1 MICFYVKKDYPQL
14 HCPGEILNN
23 DTSLILSVLMQR
35 KLIVSIALFSLY
47 APWVMADVPVLSVE
61 FTETK
66 APLSVMQQQRA
77 YTESSAIVTYADG
90 RKIAYPLTYN
100 VLYSSGEQI
109 GNWKAGAIVDKNG
122 NILQTARI
130 GETGATAQGPF
141 HAHSPDANSLMQ
153 QGDNI
158 FLLTHLEYDTEA
170 ANTGPGKPMLDMYGA
185 LPMVMNLAS
194 LKQDSRTGRLTAFDL
209 QNVDMSGVE
218 GLWTPCAG
226 ELTPWNT
233 HIGGEEYEP
242 DARVF
247 ENKPLT
253 AMNLYRMTPGQISPD
268 GANPYRYGMIT
279 EVSVN
284 SSGKS
289 EVIKHYAMGR
299 LSNEL
304 AHVMPDSRTAYK
316 GDDGNDVVLTMFVAD
331 KPTDLTSGSLYAAKL
346 QQYDASGGGRFDIRW
361 IKLGHAANSEIDAL
375 IAGGIR
381 FSDIFAV
388 AGNAEYR
395 ADPAAHAG
403 FKPVYTYTGTGGSTA
418 LEYLKLR
425 DGMEQAAAF
434 LETRRFAAYLGAT
447 TEFTRMEGVTSNK
460 TDKKLYLA
468 MSYVQKGMLDGRNG
482 ERPQDDIYLA
492 DDPMD
497 LECGIVYQS
506 DLQGGQVDTSGSPIR
521 SQWVAADLQALL
533 MGARKPAAQT
543 AYGHYDKCD
552 TDKMANPDNLKYSD
566 AMRTLFIGEDSGN
579 HLNNFLWAYNVDNK
593 KVTRIATNRAGAEWT
608 GLQAVDNLNGFAYLM
623 SNVQHPGAAADLRSY
638 QHKIPGFD
646 AFRARIDQRG
656 AVGYIGGMPAIKRP
670 KEEVH
675 NKHDEN

>member
-1 MICFYVKKDYPQL
+1 MICFYVEKDYPEL
-14 HCPGEILNN
+14 HWPGEILNN
-23 DTSLILSVLMQR
+23 DMSLIPSVLMQR
-35 KLIVSIALFSLY
+35 KLIVSIVLFSLY
-47 APWVMADVPVLSVE
+47 APLVMADVPVLSVE

-66 APLSVMQQQRA
+66 APVSVMQQQRA

-90 RKIAYPLTYN
+90 RKVAYPLTYN
-100 VLYSSGEQI
+100 VLYSSGDQI
-109 GNWKAGAIVDKNG
+109 GDWKAGAIVNKNG
-122 NILQTARI
+122 NVLQTARI
-130 GETGATAQGPF
+130 SETGATAQGPF

-153 QGDNI
+153 QGGNI

-170 ANTGPGKPMLDMYGA
+170 PNADPGKPMLDMYGA

-194 LKQDSRTGRLTAFDL
+194 LKQDPRTGRLTAFNL

-242 DARVF
+242 DARFF

-253 AMNLYRMTPGQISPD
+253 AMNLYRMTPGQISPG

-284 SSGKS
+284 SSGNT
-289 EVIKHYAMGR
+289 EVAKHYAMGR

-331 KPTDLTSGSLYAAKL
+331 RPRDLTSGSLYAAKL
-346 QQYDASGGGRFDIRW
+346 QQTDATNGGQFDIQW

-375 IAGGIR
+375 VASGIR
-381 FSDIFAV
+381 FSDIFEV
-388 AGNAEYR
+388 ASNTAYR
-395 ADPAAHAG
+395 ANPAAYAG

-418 LEYLKLR
+418 LEYLKLKH
-425 DGMEQAAAF
+425 GMEQAAAF
-434 LETRRFAAYLGAT
+434 LETRRFAAFLGAT
-447 TEFTRMEGVTSNK
+447 TEFTRMEGATSSK
-460 TDKKLYLA
+460 ADKKLYLA
-468 MSYVQKGMLDGRNG
+468 MSYVQQGMLVAQNG
-482 ERPQDDIYLA
+482 ERPQDDIRLTG
-492 DDPMD
+492 DPRD

-506 DLQGGQVDTSGSPIR
+506 NLQGGQVDTSGSPIR

-543 AYGHYDKCD
+543 TYGRHDKCD
-552 TDKMANPDNLKYSD
+552 TDKIANPDNLKYSD

-579 HLNNFLWAYNVDNK
+579 HLNNFLWAYNVDSK
-593 KVTRIATNRAGAEWT
+593 KATRIATNRAGAEWT

-623 SNVQHPGAAADLRSY
+623 SNIQHPGAAADLRGY
-638 QHKIPGFD
+638 QRKIPGFD
-646 AFRARIDQRG
+646 AFRTGIDQRG
-656 AVGYIGGMPAIKRP
+656 AVGYIGGLPAIKRP

-675 NKHDEN
+675 AERDEN

>member
-1 MICFYVKKDYPQL
+1 VICFYVEKDYPEL
-14 HCPGEILNN
+14 HRNGEILNN
-23 DTSLILSVLMQR
+23 DMSLIPSVLMQR
-35 KLIVSIALFSLY
+35 KLIVSAVLSILH
-47 APWVMADVPVLSVE
+47 APLVTADVPVLSVE
-61 FTETK
+61 FTETR
-66 APLSVMQQQRA
+66 APVSVAQQQRA

-90 RKIAYPLTYN
+90 RKVAYPLVYN
-100 VLYSSGEQI
+100 VLYSSGDQV
-109 GNWKAGAIVDKNG
+109 GDWKAGTIVDKNG

-141 HAHSPDANSLMQ
+141 HAHSPDANSLMW

-170 ANTGPGKPMLDMYGA
+170 PNADPGKPMLDMYGA

-194 LKQDSRTGRLTAFDL
+194 LRQDPRTGRLTAFNL
-209 QNVDMSGVE
+209 KNVDMSGVE

-253 AMNLYRMTPGQISPD
+253 AMNLYRNTPGQLSPK
-268 GANPYRYGMIT
+268 GANPYRYGIIT
-279 EVSVN
+279 EVIVN
-284 SSGKS
+284 SIGKT
-289 EVIKHYAMGR
+289 EVTKHYAMGR

-316 GDDGNDVVLTMFVAD
+316 SDDGNDVVLTMFVAD
-331 KPTDLTSGSLYAAKL
+331 KPKDLTSGSLYAAKL
-346 QQYDASGGGRFDIRW
+346 QQTDVTNGGQFDIQW
-361 IKLGHAANSEIDAL
+361 IKLGHATNNEIDAL
-375 IAGGIR
+375 VADGIK

-388 AGNAEYR
+388 ASNIEYR
-395 ADPAAHAG
+395 ANPTAHAG
-403 FKPVYTYTGTGGSTA
+403 FKPVYTYTGTGGGTT

-434 LETRRFAAYLGAT
+434 LETRRFAAYLSTT

-460 TDKKLYLA
+460 ADKKLYLA
-468 MSYVQKGMLDGRNG
+468 MSYVHKGMLVAQNG
-482 ERPQDDIYLA
+482 ERPQDDIRLA
-492 DDPMD
+492 DDPRD

-506 DLQGGQVDTSGSPIR
+506 NLQGGQLDASGNPIR
-521 SQWVAADLQALL
+521 SQWVATDLQALL

-579 HLNNFLWAYNVDNK
+579 HLNNFLWAYNVDSK
-593 KVTRIATNRAGAEWT
+593 KGTRIATNRAGAEWT

-623 SNVQHPGAAADLRSY
+623 SNIQHPGAATDLRSY
-638 QHKIPGFD
+638 QRKIPDFD
-646 AFRARIDQRG
+646 VFRAGIDQRG
-656 AVGYIGGMPAIKRP
+656 AVGYIGGLPAIKRLQ
-670 KEEVH
+670 EGVRNER
-675 NKHDEN
+675 DAD